1 MARGVRELP
10 VLEGK
15 AARDFYKQWA
25 KARATDDTSAEYVK
39 ESFRKSKA
47 FFEEQERLHPRAP
60 W

>member
-1 MARGVRELP
+1 MAREVRELP

-25 KARATDDTSAEYVK
+25 KAKDDTSAEYVK
-39 ESFRKSKA
+39 ENYRKSKA
-47 FFEEQERLHPRAP
+47 FFEEQERLHPRSP